1 MTQPPLPSS
10 RRELRKALVRLRLE
24 MHRQEIR
31 HEAQVITRPLRRVKG
46 LAQGLQ
52 NPLGQGHAPL
62 WGIAGIAALGF
73 FAARGGSLARWVRLG
88 GTLLPLLGALWKQ
101 HSQAV
106 DRPPRP

>member
-46 LAQGLQ
+46 LAQGFRI
-52 NPLGQGHAPL
+52 PWARGTHHSG
-62 WGIAGIAALGF
+62 ALPASPRWASSPPA
-73 FAARGGSLARWVRLG
+73 AARWRAGSGWVAPCCRCWVPSGSNAAR
-88 GTLLPLLGALWKQ
+88 
-101 HSQAV
+101 
-106 DRPPRP
+106 